1 MIVEKILFSKKE
13 CDKIIEIHKVNSQKW
28 KNNDRE
34 YKSFSIILNEETEW
48 IFSKMKTFFEKESG
62 IVMQTMK
69 NEVHFHVFDTN
80 DWFGIHND
88 TRDNR
93 LFSLG
98 VLLNDDFEGGEFNLY
113 HQGKEIVLEK
123 KVGNTYIFDVA
134 ISHEVKPVSKGIRYS
149 LIWFI
154 QNNHVKVK
162 SNKFL

>member
-1 MIVEKILFSKKE
+1 M
-13 CDKIIEIHKVNSQKW
+13 
-28 KNNDRE
+28 
-34 YKSFSIILNEETEW
+34 KS
-48 IFSKMKTFFEKESG
+48 FFEKESG
-62 IVMQTMK
+62 IVMETMK
-69 NEVHFHVFDTN
+69 NEVHFHVFETN
-80 DWFGIHND
+80 DWFGTHND
-88 TRDNR
+88 ARDNR

-113 HQGKEIVLEK
+113 HQGEEIILEK

-134 ISHEVKPVSKGIRYS
+134 ISHEVNPVLKGIRYS

>member
-1 MIVEKILFSKKE
+1 MIVEKILFSKEE
-13 CDKIIEIHKVNSQKW
+13 CDDIINMHKVNSQKW

-48 IFSKMKTFFEKESG
+48 IFSKMKNFFEEESG
-62 IVMQTMK
+62 VVMQIMK
-69 NEVHFHVFDTN
+69 NEVHFHVFETN
-80 DWFGIHND
+80 HWFGKHND
-88 TRDNR
+88 ARDNR

-98 VLLNDDFEGGEFNLY
+98 VLLNEDFEGGEFNLY

-134 ISHEVKPVSKGIRYS
+134 ISHEVKPLLKGNRYS

>member
-1 MIVEKILFSKKE
+1 MIVEKVLFSKKE
-13 CDKIIEIHKVNSQKW
+13 CDRIIEMHKVNSQNW
-28 KNNDRE
+28 KSNDRG

-48 IFSKMKTFFEKESG
+48 MFSKMKIFFEEETK
-62 IVMQTMK
+62 IVMENIK

-113 HQGKEIVLEK
+113 HQGEEIILEK

-134 ISHEVKPVSKGIRYS
+134 ISHEVKPVLKGIRYS

>member
-48 IFSKMKTFFEKESG
+48 IFSKMKSFFEKKSG
-62 IVMQTMK
+62 IVMETMK
-69 NEVHFHVFDTN
+69 NEVHFHVFETN
-80 DWFGIHND
+80 DWFGTHND
-88 TRDNR
+88 ARDNR

-113 HQGKEIVLEK
+113 HQGEEIILEK

-134 ISHEVKPVSKGIRYS
+134 ISHEVKPVLKGIRYS

>member
-48 IFSKMKTFFEKESG
+48 IFSKMKIFFEEETK
-62 IVMQTMK
+62 IVMENIK

>member
-1 MIVEKILFSKKE
+1 MIVEEVLFSKKE

-28 KNNDRE
+28 KSNDRE
-34 YKSFSIILNEETEW
+34 YKSFSIFLNEETEW

-62 IVMQTMK
+62 LTIQTIK
-69 NEVHFHVFDTN
+69 NEVHFHVFESN

-88 TRDNR
+88 ARDNR

-98 VLLNDDFEGGEFNLY
+98 VLLNDDFDGGEFNLY
-113 HQGKEIVLEK
+113 PQGGEIILEK

-134 ISHEVKPVSKGIRYS
+134 ISHEVKPVLNGIRYS

>member
-1 MIVEKILFSKKE
+1 MIVEEVLFSKKE

-28 KNNDRE
+28 KSNDRE

-62 IVMQTMK
+62 LKIQTMK
-69 NEVHFHVFDTN
+69 NEVHFHVFETN
-80 DWFGIHND
+80 DWFGVHND

-98 VLLNDDFEGGEFNLY
+98 VLLNDDFDGGEFNLY
-113 HQGKEIVLEK
+113 HQGKEIILEK

-134 ISHEVKPVSKGIRYS
+134 ISHEVKPILKGIRYS

-154 QNNHVKVK
+154 QINHVIE
-162 SNKFL
+162 

>member
-1 MIVEKILFSKKE
+1 MIVEEVLFSKKE

-28 KNNDRE
+28 KSNDRE

-62 IVMQTMK
+62 LKIQTMK
-69 NEVHFHVFDTN
+69 NEVHFHVFETN
-80 DWFGIHND
+80 DWFGVHND

-98 VLLNDDFEGGEFNLY
+98 VLLNDDFDGGEFNLY
-113 HQGKEIVLEK
+113 HQGKEIILEK

-134 ISHEVKPVSKGIRYS
+134 ISHEVKPLLKGNRYS